1 MQVCEPNSMPRSR
14 SHRISSQ
21 VEQRRLVSVRC
32 VPAVHAAD
40 EVCHDEDGG
49 REPVPLEPRPGLL
62 EEVAVAVVERE
73 QDTTPWQAAACP
85 ARGAPFLE
93 SDVFGSR
100 HLAGCQLFLEVP
112 GRDAVAG
119 GGVRPVRNATP
130 VVHENGQPSRRGR
143 LRDVVVA
150 RLAAT
155 PEEAL
160 RHFRLEPGRLLRLLD
175 HRRSPA
181 PEKPDPRIA
190 PEELDA
196 IRGGLQLA
204 DELQVA
210 GARKHLADRS
220 ASVGKIPVQTGAL
233 GLVDDE
239 VRREP

>member
-93 SDVFGSR
+93 SLNVFGSR
-100 HLAGCQLFLEVP
+100 HLAGSAAVP
-112 GRDAVAG
+112 RSPGA
-119 GGVRPVRNATP
+119 
-130 VVHENGQPSRRGR
+130 RRGSGR
-143 LRDVVVA
+143 WRPARPKRRRRWYMRTGSRVVA
-150 RLAAT
+150 AGSAT
-155 PEEAL
+155 SSSRGLPPPQRKRSATSGS
-160 RHFRLEPGRLLRLLD
+160 RPGRLLRLLD

-190 PEELDA
+190 P
-196 IRGGLQLA
+196 
-204 DELQVA
+204 
-210 GARKHLADRS
+210 
-220 ASVGKIPVQTGAL
+220 
-233 GLVDDE
+233 
-239 VRREP
+239 